1 MLGFGSLLNYSTL
14 RFCCN
19 NRISIS
25 GLVPSDGCGADLS
38 FAQCYGNSQWDP
50 FFGGGFNMNDH
61 TSILGNSGW
70 QTIANAEY
78 DHDERYFPE
87 NGPFRFK
94 SAFVGMPWPGFF
106 GDPQKPAQEKP
117 KQDYQALYDKVKN
130 DCLGREKAKADA
142 ARNQYVA
149 RWPKRVSRAG
159 VFGATRGAAMGV
171 YAGANAR

>member
-1 MLGFGSLLNYSTL
+1 
-14 RFCCN
+14 
-19 NRISIS
+19 
-25 GLVPSDGCGADLS
+25 VPSDGCGADLS